1 MPIRMGLCKFNM
13 YDISG
18 LAINEAV
25 IQLIISVIFE
35 HEQEYNDYF
44 GIRVKSIQN
53 KYFPILCA
61 LLQQVV
67 YILGYNEL
75 ITSVLNNSDGFE
87 IQFEEFAGQ
96 KSYSFLLESF
106 DKMMKARDKI
116 VENNRIINTNR
127 ENKYKNS
134 LLEKQ
139 VKIYAKE
146 IQNYFLAIQKLCY
159 VEYFKKIIKN
169 VKNEEDLEKLKKE
182 IEKYHDYIG
191 VANEM
196 DDFMVY
202 AQKNIKKLTKKLK
215 KNI

>member
-1 MPIRMGLCKFNM
+1 M
-13 YDISG
+13 
-18 LAINEAV
+18 
-25 IQLIISVIFE
+25 
-35 HEQEYNDYF
+35 
-44 GIRVKSIQN
+44 
-53 KYFPILCA
+53 
-61 LLQQVV
+61 V

-87 IQFEEFAGQ
+87 IQFEEFAGK

-169 VKNEEDLEKLKKE
+169 VKNEEDLEKLKKNRK
-182 IEKYHDYIG
+182 IP
-191 VANEM
+191 
-196 DDFMVY
+196 
-202 AQKNIKKLTKKLK
+202 
-215 KNI
+215 